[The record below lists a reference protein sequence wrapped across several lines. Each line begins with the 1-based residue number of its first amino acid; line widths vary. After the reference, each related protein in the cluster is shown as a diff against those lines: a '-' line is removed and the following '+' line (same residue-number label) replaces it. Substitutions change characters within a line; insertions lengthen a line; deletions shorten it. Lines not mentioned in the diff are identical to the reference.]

1 MLIMCHLF
9 IILEVLRAQEKMAK
23 MALQKCVVGDHL
35 SEFAWNG
42 ASKCFVSVEKM
53 TWRCWDF

>member
-1 MLIMCHLF
+1 
-9 IILEVLRAQEKMAK
+9 MAK